1 MLKNLG
7 VRNEHDI
14 CYYARDISENF
25 LHRGSDTTDKLKM
38 TLRFLK
44 KEAGLKNLAN
54 LNGGHMKNIISNFQE
69 KLKEGMSLSSINGY
83 ISSINN
89 IARYIGK
96 DELRINAKEA
106 GLTRKYDYIKNKENT
121 LGASGSFK
129 EYLKSQYNKTG
140 DIKYMAAYHAVNLMR
155 NCNLR
160 LSESLGIK
168 ILNKPIG
175 NKLNL
180 NKNDQTKH
188 GRSRTVELYNATQKT
203 ALKEAKYFLKNNGLK
218 NLNTPGT
225 MKKGQDF
232 MQNVLKDFKAKTGE
246 AFHFHGER
254 QAWAHDKY
262 SHLWREKGF
271 NVECNGKMEIDKK
284 EWLEKTAT
292 DTGLTAREVKSID
305 KEIRTVITKD
315 LERLLAVSRELLEYS
330 QTADFKKIKSDLDDN
345 KNKMEELKTPLINIL
360 NKINGRPI
368 LEGYCKFIE
377 D

>member
-1 MLKNLG
+1 MMKNLG

-14 CYYARDISENF
+14 RYYARDISENF
-25 LHRGSDTTDKLKM
+25 LHRGSDTTAKIET

-44 KEAGLKNLAN
+44 EETGLKNLAKLDGN
-54 LNGGHMKNIISNFQE
+54 HIKSIINTFQE
-69 KLKEGMSLSSINGY
+69 RLKDGMSLSNINGY

-121 LGASGSFK
+121 LEVSGRFK
-129 EYLKSQYNKTG
+129 EYLKEQYGKTG
-140 DIKYMAAYHAVNLMR
+140 EIKYMAAYNAVNLMR

-168 ILNKPIG
+168 LLNKPIG
-175 NKLNL
+175 EKLNL

-188 GRSRTVELYNATQKT
+188 GRKRTVELFNDAPKA
-203 ALKEAKYFLKNNGLK
+203 ALREAKSFLKDNGLK
-218 NLNTPGT
+218 NLNTQGT

-246 AFHFHGER
+246 KFHYHGER

-262 SHLWREKGF
+262 NHLWQEKGF
-271 NVECNGKMEIDKK
+271 NIECNGKMETDKK
-284 EWLEKTAT
+284 EWLEKTAA

-305 KEIRTVITKD
+305 NEIRTVITKD
-315 LERLLAVSRELLEYS
+315 LGHESLT
-330 QTADFKKIKSDLDDN
+330 QT
-345 KNKMEELKTPLINIL
+345 
-360 NKINGRPI
+360 
-368 LEGYCKFIE
+368 KFYLG
-377 D
+377 

>member
-14 CYYARDISENF
+14 RYYARDISENF
-25 LHRGSDTTDKLKM
+25 LQRGSDTTAKLET

-44 KEAGLKNLAN
+44 EETGLKNLVK
-54 LNGGHMKNIISNFQE
+54 LNEGHIKNIVSNFQE
-69 KLKEGMSLSSINGY
+69 KLKEGMSLSNINGY

-96 DELRINAKEA
+96 NELRINAKEA

-121 LGASGSFK
+121 LEASDKFK
-129 EYLKSQYNKTG
+129 EYLKAQYFKT
-140 DIKYMAAYHAVNLMR
+140 DEIKFMAAYHSVNLMR

-168 ILNKPIG
+168 ILNKPIDT
-175 NKLNL
+175 KLNL

-188 GRSRTVELYNATQKT
+188 GRKRTVGLYNNAQKT
-203 ALKEAKYFLKNNGLK
+203 ALMEAKDFLKSNGLK
-218 NLNTPGT
+218 NLNTLGT

-232 MQNVLKDFKAKTGE
+232 MQNVLKDFKSKTGE
-246 AFHFHGER
+246 KFHFHGER

-262 SHLWREKGF
+262 NHLWLEKGF
-271 NVECNGKMEIDKK
+271 NIECNGKLEMDKK
-284 EWLEKTAT
+284 EWLEKTAQDT
-292 DTGLTAREVKSID
+292 DLTVKDVKNID

-315 LERLLAVSRELLEYS
+315 LGHESLT
-330 QTADFKKIKSDLDDN
+330 QT
-345 KNKMEELKTPLINIL
+345 
-360 NKINGRPI
+360 
-368 LEGYCKFIE
+368 KFYLG
-377 D
+377 